1 MQPVTTSRA
10 PGRLTSASARAV
22 SIDSCRAAS
31 TNAHVLTTIRS
42 ASSARSTGANP
53 SARSEATTLSEST
66 AFFGQPKVS
75 TKNRGATDESYR
87 STSIDSR
94 P

>member
-10 PGRLTSASARAV
+10 PGRFASASARAV

-31 TNAHVLTTIRS
+31 TNAQVLTTIRS
-42 ASSARSTGANP
+42 ASSAWPAGVSP

-75 TKNRGATDESYR
+75 T
-87 STSIDSR
+87 
-94 P
+94 